1 MQGIPAAAA
10 PDPGEAT
17 RRDLDSPAGHLP
29 TPRSKPECM
38 RCCLYILCN
47 IFLPASV
54 DGTRTEGVKGPLL
67 IVRLL
72 VTDFGDHL
80 SLHS

>member
-29 TPRSKPECM
+29 TDTALKAGM
-38 RCCLYILCN
+38 HAL
-47 IFLPASV
+47 
-54 DGTRTEGVKGPLL
+54 
-67 IVRLL
+67 LL
-72 VTDFGDHL
+72 VYFV
-80 SLHS
+80 